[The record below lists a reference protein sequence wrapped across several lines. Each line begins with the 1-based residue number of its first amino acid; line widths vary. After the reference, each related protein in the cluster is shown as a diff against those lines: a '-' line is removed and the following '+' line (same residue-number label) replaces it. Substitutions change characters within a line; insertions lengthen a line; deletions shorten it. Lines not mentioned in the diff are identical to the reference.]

1 MVSHFQV
8 APLLEA
14 RHGPRGGAFPLDT
27 SLGAPGCSKSEAHV
41 REDGVTVVMEKV
53 RGDAGQGHMEVHLAW
68 DDLKGVVSSPN
79 GVFEFTGESGD
90 KLSRVQRFLESGTGR
105 PYSLM
110 ATGEKT
116 PPTMLVAGFGMH
128 RILNTDPGRDTRDK
142 VGPLGRGLA
151 GMRCL
156 DTCCGLGYTAIE
168 MARRGAA
175 EVTTVEIDPAGLYVC
190 SKNPWSSRLFGG
202 SEVRDGEEEEEV
214 QEDEMG
220 GRGKGKGKGRKKAL
234 SAKDQGR
241 PIGRILGD
249 SYELLPT
256 LPTSSLDRILHDPPA
271 LAIDVSG
278 LYSTEIYAEF
288 HRCLSARGKVFHYIG
303 DLSSKSGSATARSAE
318 RRLADVGFDV
328 TRCPEAFGLV
338 AAKRRAP
345 KVNKYAQVD

>member
-1 MVSHFQV
+1 MLSHFQV

-14 RHGPRGGAFPLDT
+14 RLRGSGGSVALDT
-27 SLGAPGCSKSEAHV
+27 SLGAPGHAHAEAHV
-41 REDGVTVVMEKV
+41 REDGVTVVGERV
-53 RGDAGQGHMEVHLAW
+53 RGDPTQGTAEVRLGWAA
-68 DDLKGVVSSPN
+68 LEGVVASPN
-79 GVFEFTGESGD
+79 GVFEVREDGE
-90 KLSRVQRFLESGTGR
+90 LVRVQRFLEREGGEGTGR

-110 ATGEKT
+110 ATGEGT

-128 RILNTDPGRDTRDK
+128 RILGTDPGRDTRDK
-142 VGPLGRGLA
+142 VGPLGRGMA

-168 MARRGAA
+168 MARRGAT

-190 SKNPWSSRLFGG
+190 SMNPWSARLFEGTDGG
-202 SEVRDGEEEEEV
+202 
-214 QEDEMG
+214 EDDAQG
-220 GRGKGKGKGRKKAL
+220 HAQDVGKGKGKGGGGA
-234 SAKDQGR
+234 AKDQGR

-249 SYELLPT
+249 SYALLPT
-256 LPTSSLDRILHDPPA
+256 LGTGSLDRILHDPPA

-288 HRCLSARGKVFHYIG
+288 HRCLSDRGKVFHYIG
-303 DLSSKSGSATARSAE
+303 DLASKSGAATARSAE
-318 RRLADVGFDV
+318 RRLAEVGFEV

-345 KVNKYAQVD
+345 RVNKYARIE